1 MNTNTTT
8 ISSLISDTVDNTS
21 STIRRVKGVFTGGGS
36 TTVQQNSD
44 TITTLSRVVQS
55 SAGAVSAGTGVASD
69 LIGFGVNLGDA
80 FNGSLI
86 EQQFT
91 KVGESFVNTAQS
103 YLQNK
108 IKRLKDLWDTK
119 VDVTV
124 QGLVGE
130 VAPYALGLEDLGKNL
145 SNKIARVMSY
155 LLGTG
160 DSESWKGLIADLGDD
175 VLNTLSSDSS
185 LIESVSSLSVIK
197 ATADAFNAVSGIIN
211 TVNKVMDVLEQA
223 RPWVSSG
230 CSFALSFW
238 SGGTSAVEG
247 VNTISSEAQRG
258 IAKVQEYFLYA
269 LKKVIF
275 PLKIKVPAL
284 VVGAIDS
291 ISVRDAM
298 LDPTNPY
305 YSSLTRGL
313 FDDSFFS
320 ELEYTSQWS
329 NAIADAVDAVKK
341 SVKDVSGLV
350 NQVSTKEIFK
360 NTLTSSYINQASIIA
375 RKQAQTYNSLYA
387 DNSLVIKGLTS
398 SGSSSDTSDT
408 TLDDLIDDL
417 KNMNPIT
424 SAESLILIS
433 KTVFDSMDD

>member
-8 ISSLISDTVDNTS
+8 ISSLVSDTIDNAS
-21 STIRRVKGVFTGGGS
+21 SLKRRINGVFSGSGS
-36 TTVQQNSD
+36 TSVQQNSD
-44 TITTLSRVVQS
+44 TIVTLSRVVQS
-55 SAGAVSAGTGVASD
+55 SSEVVSSGVNVASD
-69 LIGFGVNLGDA
+69 LIGLGVNLGDA
-80 FNGSLI
+80 FNGSLV
-86 EQQFT
+86 EQQFS
-91 KVGESFVNTAQS
+91 KVGESFANTAQS

-108 IKRLKDLWDTK
+108 VKRLKDLWDTK

-145 SNKIARVMSY
+145 SKKIARVMSY
-155 LLGTG
+155 LLGTR
-160 DSESWKGLIADLGDD
+160 DSDSWRGLLSDLGDD

-185 LIESVSSLSVIK
+185 LIESVSSLSIIK
-197 ATADAFNAVSGIIN
+197 ATADTFNAVSGVIG
-211 TVNKVMDVLEQA
+211 TVNKVMGVLEGL
-223 RPWVSSG
+223 RPWLSSG
-230 CSFALSFW
+230 CSFALTFW
-238 SGGTSAVEG
+238 SGGTSAAEG
-247 VNTISSEAQRG
+247 INTISSEAQRG
-258 IAKVQEYFLYA
+258 IAKIQELSLYA
-269 LKKVIF
+269 LKKIIF

-305 YSSLTRGL
+305 YNTMIRGL
-313 FDDSFFS
+313 FDNSFFAD
-320 ELEYTSQWS
+320 LEYTSQWG
-329 NAIADAVDAVKK
+329 NAISDAVDAVKK
-341 SVKDVSGLV
+341 SVKDVSSLV

-360 NTLTSSYINQASIIA
+360 NALTSSYINQASIIA

-398 SGSSSDTSDT
+398 SSSSSDTSST
-408 TLDDLIDDL
+408 TLDDLIDDIR
-417 KNMNPIT
+417 NMNPIT

>member
-8 ISSLISDTVDNTS
+8 ISSLVSDTVDNAS
-21 STIRRVKGVFTGGGS
+21 STIRSVKGVFTGGGS

-160 DSESWKGLIADLGDD
+160 DSESWKGLLADLGDD

-185 LIESVSSLSVIK
+185 LIESVSSLSIIK
-197 ATADAFNAVSGIIN
+197 STADAFNAVSGIIN

-247 VNTISSEAQRG
+247 VNTISSEAQRV
-258 IAKVQEYFLYA
+258 IAKVQELSLYA
-269 LKKVIF
+269 LKKVVF

-291 ISVRDAM
+291 ISVRDEM

-305 YSSLTRGL
+305 YSNLTRGL

-320 ELEYTSQWS
+320 ELEYTSQWG

-350 NQVSTKEIFK
+350 NQVSTKEMFK

-417 KNMNPIT
+417 RNMNPIT

>member
-1 MNTNTTT
+1 MSSNVTTLSSLVTNTIDNASTT
-8 ISSLISDTVDNTS
+8 VRNVT
-21 STIRRVKGVFTGGGS
+21 GVFNGSGS
-36 TTVQQNSD
+36 TSVQQNSD
-44 TITTLSRVVQS
+44 VITSLSRAVQT
-55 SAGAVSAGTGVASD
+55 SASAVSSGVNVASD
-69 LIGFGVNLGDA
+69 LIGLGVNLADS

-86 EQQFT
+86 KQQFS

-103 YLQNK
+103 YLQSK

-124 QGLVGE
+124 QGLIGE
-130 VAPYALGLEDLGKNL
+130 IAPYAMGLEDLGKNL

-160 DSESWKGLIADLGDD
+160 DSESWMGLLSDLGDD

-185 LIESVSSLSVIK
+185 LVESVSSLSIIK
-197 ATADAFNAVSGIIN
+197 ATTDTFNAVSGIID
-211 TVNKVMDVLEQA
+211 TVNKVMEVLEIA
-223 RPWVSSG
+223 RPLVSSG
-230 CSFALSFW
+230 CSFALTFW

-247 VNTISSEAQRG
+247 VNTVSSEAQRV
-258 IAKVQEYFLYA
+258 ISKVQELSLYA
-269 LKKVIF
+269 IKKLIF
-275 PLKIKVPAL
+275 PLKVKVPAL

-298 LDPTNPY
+298 LDPNDPNFNFY
-305 YSSLTRGL
+305 RGL
-313 FDDSFFS
+313 LDDSFFS
-320 ELEYTSQWS
+320 ELEYTSQWG
-329 NAIADAVDAVKK
+329 NAISDAIDAVKK

-350 NQVSTKEIFK
+350 TQISTKEIFK
-360 NTLTSSYINQASIIA
+360 SALTSSYMNQASIIA

-387 DNSLVIKGLTS
+387 DNSLVIKGITS
-398 SGSSSDTSDT
+398 SGTSSDTSET

-417 KNMNPIT
+417 RNMNPIT

-433 KTVFDSMDD
+433 KTVYDAMDD